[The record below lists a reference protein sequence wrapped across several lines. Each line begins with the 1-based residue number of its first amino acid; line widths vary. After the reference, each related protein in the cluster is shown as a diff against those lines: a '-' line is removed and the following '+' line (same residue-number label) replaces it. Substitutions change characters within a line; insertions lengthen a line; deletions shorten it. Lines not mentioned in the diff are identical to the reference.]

1 MQKCSAD
8 SAELGLIQQRSTVGY
23 RRNVEVEVAVVG
35 RRQVLDVGKERKF
48 EGCRRGRAASSQQPA
63 TSSSSTGVWS
73 RVTRTAGWDWRGGKG
88 GGEFGAMRETLKERG
103 SEWAGARKSKRPCS
117 RFLGLAPQES
127 RFKICWCEFRSRLRG
142 QPRSKENGIM
152 LRRMRLKIRCGPG
165 GFRNLLNSKQY

>member
-1 MQKCSAD
+1 MSKSK
-8 SAELGLIQQRSTVGY
+8 SLSS
-23 RRNVEVEVAVVG
+23 VVG
-35 RRQVLDVGKERKF
+35 RSWMLERK
-48 EGCRRGRAASSQQPA
+48 ESSKDADEVEQPAASSQQ
-63 TSSSSTGVWS
+63 GVWS